1 MTFYSIYNY
10 GYHAGHTN
18 LYFKNKSD
26 AQAYAE
32 YLIGVTGDHHKVEEY
47 DSIGFDTL
55 RYGVRYPENPL
66 DFPKEENP
74 SIIYS
79 CGVKVD
85 GCILVRGLTFNK
97 ERAEE
102 YAREYILKEYG
113 EKELYRMRVKAH
125 PFYNEL
131 PFTREYIK
139 EGDTLLC
146 KVSLKKT

>member
-18 LYFKNKSD
+18 LYFKNESD

-32 YLIGVTGDHHKVEEY
+32 CLISTTGDHHKVEEY

-66 DFPKEENP
+66 DFPKEKNP

-79 CGVKVD
+79 CGVKIDDCVME
-85 GCILVRGLTFNK
+85 LGLTFNK

-102 YAREYILKEYG
+102 YARNYILKEYG
-113 EKELYRMRVKAH
+113 EKELHRMRVYEY

-131 PFTREYIK
+131 PFTVEYK
-139 EGDTLLC
+139 KVGNDTYARYHW
-146 KVSLKKT
+146 KR